1 MIRLPRSALI
11 FDTSVYIRHIRE
23 QSYRWIEDDDA
34 VIKRSLLT
42 VVVAAE
48 LYAGARSGE
57 EKDHLDALCQWHQR
71 LGTLC
76 FPSATAWL
84 EAGQMLGRYARV
96 YGGLQMVNHFR
107 DILIALEAAKNG
119 ATLLTENARDFLRWQ
134 KLLRSTGRDL
144 RLFDLRQAP
153 GI

>member
-1 MIRLPRSALI
+1 MMRLPHGKLI

-23 QSYRWIEDDDA
+23 QSYGWIEDDVA
-34 VIKRSLLT
+34 VIRRTLLT
-42 VVVAAE
+42 VVIAAE
-48 LYAGARSGE
+48 LYAGARSAE

-76 FPSATAWL
+76 FPFATAWL

-107 DILIALEAAKNG
+107 DIHIALEAAKNG
-119 ATLLTENARDFLRWQ
+119 ATLVTENARDFLRWQ
-134 KLLRSTGRDL
+134 KLLRSTGHDL
-144 RLFDLRQAP
+144 RLFDLRKAP

>member
-1 MIRLPRSALI
+1 MIRLPHGKLI

-23 QSYRWIEDDDA
+23 QSYRWMEDDDA
-34 VIKRSLLT
+34 VIRRLLLT

-48 LYAGARSGE
+48 LYAGARSVD
-57 EKDHLDALCQWHQR
+57 EKGHLDALCQWHQR

-76 FPSATAWL
+76 FPSALAWL

-96 YGGLQMVNHFR
+96 YGDLQMVNHFR
-107 DILIALEAAKNG
+107 DLLIALEAERNG
-119 ATLLTENARDFLRWQ
+119 ATLVTENTRDFLRWQ

-144 RLFDLRQAP
+144 RLFDLRKAP
-153 GI
+153 GS

>member
-1 MIRLPRSALI
+1 VSRLPHGKLI

-23 QSYRWIEDDDA
+23 GMYGWIEDDDA
-34 VIKRSLLT
+34 VIRRSLLS
-42 VVVAAE
+42 VVIAAE
-48 LYAGARSGE
+48 LYAGARSAD
-57 EKDHLDALCQWHQR
+57 EKGHLDALCRWHQQ

-76 FPSATAWL
+76 FPSAHAWL

-107 DILIALEAAKNG
+107 DILIALEAARNG
-119 ATLLTENARDFLRWQ
+119 ATLVTENARDFLRWR
-134 KLLRSTGRDL
+134 KLLRSAGCDL
-144 RLFDLRQAP
+144 RLFDVCKVS